1 MYGGKPNFSYSACQ
15 WIEHMSDETGK
26 HMHHALCGHGGE
38 RVIRDSQGKE
48 ICKVDGYKPSTKTV
62 YQYHDCKWHGCTC
75 LKSRTNTDENRYVET
90 KGMEEWIKK
99 RGYNVVSVWECE
111 KPSKKKQCFKVQFR
125 PYPHYIVFDFKSLQE
140 ALNECRTSDL
150 TYTSSQK
157 PISVAI
163 HDSLTD
169 EPSFIVHE
177 NPKLLIRQ
185 FVAEL
190 ERRQKLIVKDV
201 EDSYPKPDD
210 FDMLPDR
217 VQKDWKRWINQVPV
231 IGFNS
236 GKYDLNLIK
245 KYFVEELTKAEV
257 TPLGGALK
265 HPEIFVARKDNNY
278 MFLTTDKFK
287 FLDIKN
293 FLGGGMSYD
302 KWCKSL
308 DCKLGKLVFPYN
320 WLTNYEK
327 LSHIGSVKRQ
337 DFYSSLTKKTISRQE
352 YREFRREF
360 YKRGCVT
367 MLDWLREYNVADI
380 EPSIEAVDKTRYQHF
395 DDQLDI
401 LKDAVSIPGISQ
413 RYVLNKELKK
423 RPEYELYAAGE
434 PCKHKCEERCTKK
447 NCKACKEVQKEC
459 KKCPKNRAYD
469 LLRTGMV
476 GGPAIVFCR
485 YHKRRKTRIRAR
497 IYDRN
502 GKKCKKILG

>member
-1 MYGGKPNFSYSACQ
+1 
-15 WIEHMSDETGK
+15 MSDETGK
-26 HMHHALCGHGGE
+26 HIHHALCGHGGQ
-38 RVIRDSQGKE
+38 RVIRDSQGHE
-48 ICKVDGYKPSTKTV
+48 ICKVDGYEPSTKTV
-62 YQYHDCKWHGCTC
+62 YQYHGCKWHGCIC

-90 KGMEEWIKK
+90 KGTEEWIKK

-111 KPSKKKQCFKVQFR
+111 KPSKKKQSFKVQFR
-125 PYPHYIVFDFKSLQE
+125 PYPHYIVFNFE
-140 ALNECRTSDL
+140 ALLESLNECRTSDL

-217 VQKDWKRWINQVPV
+217 VQEDLKRWLNQVPV

-245 KYFVEELTKAEV
+245 KYFVEELAKADV
-257 TPLGGALK
+257 IPLGRALK
-265 HPEIFVARKDNNY
+265 HPEISVARKENDY

-302 KWCKSL
+302 KWCKYL
-308 DCKLGKLVFPYN
+308 GCKLEKLVFPYE

-327 LSHIGSVKRQ
+327 LSHIGPVKRQ

-352 YREFRREF
+352 YRKFRREF
-360 YKRGCVT
+360 CKRGCVT
-367 MLDWLREYNVADI
+367 MLEWLREYNVADV
-380 EPSIEAVDKTRYQHF
+380 EPFIEAADKTRHQYF

-413 RYVLNKELKK
+413 RYVLNKALKK
-423 RPEYELYAAGE
+423 RPEYELYAPGE
-434 PCKHKCEERCTKK
+434 PCKHKCEETCNKK
-447 NCKACKEVQKEC
+447 SCKACKEVQKEC
-459 KKCPKNRAYD
+459 KKCPKNRAYE

-485 YHKRRKTRIRAR
+485 YHKSRKTRIRATVEMVKSVR
-497 IYDRN
+497 QF
-502 GKKCKKILG
+502 